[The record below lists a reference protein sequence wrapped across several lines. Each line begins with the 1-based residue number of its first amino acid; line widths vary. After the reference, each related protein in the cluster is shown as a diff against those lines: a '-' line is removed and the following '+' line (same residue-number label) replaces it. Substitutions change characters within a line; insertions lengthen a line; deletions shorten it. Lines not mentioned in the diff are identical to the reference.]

1 MATDTQTYL
10 KQLESLRRWARGR
23 QDTERGMVTF
33 REVAKRYG
41 VKLDTVES
49 MVYDA
54 ELSYNCGYQVGGL
67 GGGVG
72 EIENRGDYTIED
84 LNAQQEGGNGN
95 G

>member
-1 MATDTQTYL
+1 MDEQLRVYL
-10 KQLESLRRWARGR
+10 KRLESLRRWVRGR

-41 VKLDTVES
+41 VKLDEVES

-54 ELSYNCGYQVGGL
+54 ELSFNCGYQVGGL

-72 EIENRGDYTIED
+72 DYSSRGDYTIED
-84 LNAQQEGGNGN
+84 LNAQQEAA
-95 G
+95 